1 MLLYYI
7 MSGGLFGTP
16 LALNLKCLLFSGML
30 IAIYWLPPWRQMRTP
45 YDVMWGRIISILLAF
60 CGYILMAWYDY
71 IYEAND
77 FLRPTALGWLS
88 APFKPPYYIRQFEG
102 LPSKWK
108 KMVRTVD
115 IIALILALVFVFSPF
130 FVY

>member
-1 MLLYYI
+1 

-30 IAIYWLPPWRQMRTP
+30 IAIYWLPPWRTMKTP
-45 YDVMWGRIISILLAF
+45 YDIMWGRIISIGLAF
-60 CGYILMAWYDY
+60 SGYILMAWYDY

-88 APFKPPYYIRQFEG
+88 SPFKPPYYAREFEG
-102 LPSKWK
+102 LPEKWK
-108 KMVRTVD
+108 KTVRIID
-115 IIALILALVFVFSPF
+115 IVALVLAIVFVLSPF
-130 FVY
+130 VLV